1 MKEDKKHRVCPVA
14 KAGMLDFALRRWLQN
29 PEKILR
35 PFVKE
40 GMTALDL
47 GCGPGFFTLPM
58 ARLVGKTGKV
68 IAADLQQG
76 MLALVGKKI
85 ENSDLAAIVK
95 LHQSRPEGIGL
106 AEKCDF
112 ILIFYMLHEVPDPAG
127 FLGEIR
133 SLLKPE
139 GRVLIVEPKWHVTQN
154 DFQGSIGL
162 MMRAGFAVLAEPAI
176 RFSRTVVLCPAN
188 AAQPG
193 NRPQAV

>member
-1 MKEDKKHRVCPVA
+1 MNEEKKHRVCPVE

-29 PEKILR
+29 PQKILR
-35 PFVKE
+35 PYVKE

-68 IAADLQQG
+68 TAADLQQG
-76 MLALVGKKI
+76 MLAIVKKKI
-85 ENSDLAAIVK
+85 EDNELAAIVK
-95 LHQSRPEGIGL
+95 LHQSRPEGIGV
-106 AEKCDF
+106 AEKFDF

-127 FLGEIR
+127 FLREIR

-139 GRVLIVEPKWHVTQN
+139 GRVLIVEPKWHVTQD

-162 MMRAGFAVLAEPAI
+162 MRRAGFTVLAEPGI
-176 RFSRTVVLCPAN
+176 RFSRAVVLGPAD
-188 AAQPG
+188 APRPG
-193 NRPQAV
+193 

>member
-1 MKEDKKHRVCPVA
+1 MNEEKKHRVCPVE
-14 KAGMLDFALRRWLQN
+14 KAGMLDFTLRKWFQN

-35 PFVKE
+35 PYVQE

-68 IAADLQQG
+68 IAADLQEG
-76 MLALVGKKI
+76 MLAIVRKKI
-85 ENSDLAAIVK
+85 QKSDLTDIVK
-95 LHQSRPEGIGL
+95 LHLSRPEGIGL

-112 ILIFYMLHEVPDPAG
+112 ILIFYMLHEVPDPVK
-127 FLGEIR
+127 FLREIR

-154 DFQGSIGL
+154 DFQESIGL
-162 MMRAGFAVLAEPAI
+162 MKQAGLDILAEPRI
-176 RFSRTVVLCPAN
+176 RFSRAVVAGLAG
-188 AAQPG
+188 AQQPG
-193 NRPQAV
+193 NRL